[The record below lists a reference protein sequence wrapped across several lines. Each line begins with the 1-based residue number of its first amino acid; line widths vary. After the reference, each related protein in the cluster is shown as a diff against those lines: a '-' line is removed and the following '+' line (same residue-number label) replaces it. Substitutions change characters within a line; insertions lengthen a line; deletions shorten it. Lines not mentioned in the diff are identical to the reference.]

1 MFFNVALVDLPLLL
15 HVTDC
20 SVLIVPFSFGTS
32 LFVEML
38 VIAALPV
45 VDGGFEWKA
54 ECYIHLKMNRL
65 PFGAA
70 CKFLSSGIK
79 QLARSSAPPR
89 ISYWSIKSFTLEYS
103 GTLSLY
109 FSMTTR
115 ILSFWQIEQHIQSK
129 VCIPCFLYD
138 LYTVNFIFP
147 FFTLPLTNLTLV

>member
-103 GTLSLY
+103 GSLSLY
-109 FSMTTR
+109 FSMTTG
-115 ILSFWQIEQHIQSK
+115 ILSSWQIEQHMQSK
-129 VCIPCFLYD
+129 VCNPL
-138 LYTVNFIFP
+138 FP
-147 FFTLPLTNLTLV
+147 LWLI